1 VDDTYFLYLYTSIFS
16 VIFSRDFSAMRAGYL
31 CFYVCH
37 YVISL
42 LRVCIAI
49 LLFPM
54 VIEQSA
60 MRYNM
65 ASLCDIPQVVLRL
78 IDPEVFPL
86 LLATVELR
94 VYEIN
99 TTQIM

>member
-1 VDDTYFLYLYTSIFS
+1 
-16 VIFSRDFSAMRAGYL
+16 
-31 CFYVCH
+31 
-37 YVISL
+37 
-42 LRVCIAI
+42 
-49 LLFPM
+49 
-54 VIEQSA
+54 
-60 MRYNM
+60 M